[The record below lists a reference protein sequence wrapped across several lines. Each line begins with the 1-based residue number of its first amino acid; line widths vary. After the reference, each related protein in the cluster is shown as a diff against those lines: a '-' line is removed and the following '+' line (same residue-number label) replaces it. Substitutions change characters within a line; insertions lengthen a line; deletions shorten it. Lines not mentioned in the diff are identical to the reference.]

1 MAMFGSLGFPEL
13 IFIFLLALL
22 IFGPK
27 KLPELGRT
35 LGKAMAEFRKAT
47 TDLKRTIN
55 AELIEQELREADPRK
70 MVRDSLREA
79 KASLENAVRLDDE
92 RATRGAA
99 TAATAAATAATAGA
113 GAFADVAEGPD
124 PRAQVADPS
133 APSAPPAPADP
144 AATAAEAAEPPRP
157 AFEPPGAI
165 ARGARVDDDY
175 DDDPSEPPPKAPQPA
190 TSA

>member
-1 MAMFGSLGFPEL
+1 MIPSMFGSLGFPEL

-79 KASLENAVRLDDE
+79 KASLENAVRQDD
-92 RATRGAA
+92 AKAVAKAA
-99 TAATAAATAATAGA
+99 VPVAAAAATAAGEPDEEAEAGVAPAEPAAANPAASSDDFSPAGA
-113 GAFADVAEGPD
+113 VARGAASAAEE
-124 PRAQVADPS
+124 
-133 APSAPPAPADP
+133 PADP
-144 AATAAEAAEPPRP
+144 PSSDTASSDTVSSDP
-157 AFEPPGAI
+157 ASS
-165 ARGARVDDDY
+165 
-175 DDDPSEPPPKAPQPA
+175 DPAPNAPQPA
-190 TSA
+190 TSS